1 MTRRTTAVAA
11 ALSLLPL
18 GQPLLLGSSTA
29 LATGAMLL
37 STQAAH
43 AQSAQVFANR
53 GYAKFQNGD
62 YQGALADFNKAIE
75 INPQDAFAYNNRGIA
90 KKEAGDFQGAIAD
103 FNKALAINPQDA
115 YIYFDNRAGAKIE
128 LGDYQGAISDTSKTI
143 EIDPKYKNAYERR
156 GIAKQSLGDDRG
168 ACADYK
174 KAVSLGD
181 QSTAQWLNSKGGAWC
196 RNMR

>member
-75 INPQDAFAYNNRGIA
+75 INPQDADAYTSRSGTKLNL
-90 KKEAGDFQGAIAD
+90 GDNQGALNDANQSIE
-103 FNKALAINPQDA
+103 INPQ
-115 YIYFDNRAGAKIE
+115 NSMR
-128 LGDYQGAISDTSKTI
+128 TSNFNSI
-143 EIDPKYKNAYERR
+143 ILCV
-156 GIAKQSLGDDRG
+156 IL
-168 ACADYK
+168 
-174 KAVSLGD
+174 
-181 QSTAQWLNSKGGAWC
+181 STNL
-196 RNMR
+196 